1 MHQRLFRFFVLA
13 ILPWVVLLAV
23 VANLWFLDSNQT
35 SNSNVFFTN
44 SSALSFGIQAVVGL
58 TAALVVFVSQAL
70 AKLTVRPFETLLS
83 QINLITARRSISPP
97 EETGMDEVD
106 IAINNLYLAAT
117 DAQRR
122 LDAERTLAA
131 DVSHQLRSPL
141 TALSLRLEQISQD
154 TKDSNVQ
161 QDSVAALGQVD
172 RLVKLV
178 EGLLSAWRSTTDR
191 DLTEIN
197 VSELLGNA
205 KDRWLAKVQS
215 SDRKIEVKCE
225 PNLTALGTPEVQEL
239 VLSVLIEN
247 SLQHGAGTIEIS
259 ARDYQSWT
267 LIEIKDEGSG
277 ISQDIESTL
286 MTQGATTGGTG
297 LGLAWARNQVASDGG
312 RLELRSLRPAV
323 FGIFLMSVGSN
334 VKESVE
340 LFCSTLETS
349 LGKTQLCYPQN
360 RNTDPR
366 ISPTTFALMLSAK
379 ALSNPSK

>member
-23 VANLWFLDSNQT
+23 VANLWFLDSNQN
-35 SNSNVFFTN
+35 SNSNAFFTN
-44 SSALSFGIQAVVGL
+44 SSALSFGIQAIVGL

-70 AKLTVRPFETLLS
+70 AKLTVRPFESLLS

-97 EETGMDEVD
+97 EETGMHDVD

-154 TKDSNVQ
+154 TKDSNVE

-178 EGLLSAWRSTTDR
+178 EGLLTAWRSTTDR

-197 VSELLGNA
+197 VSELLAGV
-205 KDRWLAKVQS
+205 KERWLAKVQS
-215 SDRKIEVKCE
+215 SDRNIEIKCE
-225 PNLTALGTPEVQEL
+225 PNLMALGTPEVQEL

-286 MTQGATTGGTG
+286 MTQGTTTGGTG

-312 RLELRSLRPAV
+312 RLELRSLRPAI
-323 FGIFLMSVGSN
+323 FGIFLMSVGST
-334 VKESVE
+334 VKESV
-340 LFCSTLETS
+340 
-349 LGKTQLCYPQN
+349 
-360 RNTDPR
+360 
-366 ISPTTFALMLSAK
+366 
-379 ALSNPSK
+379 

>member
-1 MHQRLFRFFVLA
+1 MQQRLFRFFVLA

-35 SNSNVFFTN
+35 SNSNALFAN
-44 SSALSFGIQAVVGL
+44 SSVLSFGIQAIVGL
-58 TAALVVFVSQAL
+58 TAALVVFASQAL
-70 AKLTVRPFETLLS
+70 AKATVRPFETLLS
-83 QINLITARRSISPP
+83 QINLITTRRSISPP
-97 EETGMDEVD
+97 EETGMREVD
-106 IAINNLYLAAT
+106 LTINNLFLAAT

-154 TKDSNVQ
+154 TKDTNVQ
-161 QDSVAALGQVD
+161 QDSIAALGQVD

-178 EGLLSAWRSTTDR
+178 EGLLTTWRSTTDR

-197 VSELLGNA
+197 VSELLA
-205 KDRWLAKVQS
+205 SVRERWLTKVQS
-215 SDRKIEVKCE
+215 SGRKIVVTCE
-225 PNLTALGTPEVQEL
+225 PDLAALGTPEVQEL

-247 SLQHGAGTIEIS
+247 SLQHGAGTIDIS
-259 ARDYQSWT
+259 ARDFQSWA
-267 LIEIKDEGSG
+267 LIEIKDEGNG

-312 RLELRSLRPAV
+312 RLELRSLKPAI
-323 FGIFLMSVGSN
+323 FGIFLMSVGSSS
-334 VKESVE
+334 E
-340 LFCSTLETS
+340 
-349 LGKTQLCYPQN
+349 KTV
-360 RNTDPR
+360 
-366 ISPTTFALMLSAK
+366 
-379 ALSNPSK
+379 

>member
-1 MHQRLFRFFVLA
+1 MQQRLFRFFVLA

-35 SNSNVFFTN
+35 SNSNALFAN
-44 SSALSFGIQAVVGL
+44 SSVLSFGIQAIVGL
-58 TAALVVFVSQAL
+58 TAALVVFASQAL
-70 AKLTVRPFETLLS
+70 AKATVRPFETLLS
-83 QINLITARRSISPP
+83 QINLITTRRSISPP
-97 EETGMDEVD
+97 EETGMREVD
-106 IAINNLYLAAT
+106 LTINNLFLAAT

-154 TKDSNVQ
+154 TKDTNVQ
-161 QDSVAALGQVD
+161 QDSIAALGQVD

-178 EGLLSAWRSTTDR
+178 EGLLTTWRSTTDR

-197 VSELLGNA
+197 VSELLVSVRE
-205 KDRWLAKVQS
+205 RWLTKVQS
-215 SDRKIEVKCE
+215 SGRKIVVTCE
-225 PNLTALGTPEVQEL
+225 PDLAALGTPEVQEL

-247 SLQHGAGTIEIS
+247 SLQHGAGTIDIS
-259 ARDYQSWT
+259 ARDFQSWA
-267 LIEIKDEGSG
+267 LIEIKDEGNG

-312 RLELRSLRPAV
+312 RLELRSLKPAI
-323 FGIFLMSVGSN
+323 FGIFLMSVGSSS
-334 VKESVE
+334 E
-340 LFCSTLETS
+340 
-349 LGKTQLCYPQN
+349 KTV
-360 RNTDPR
+360 
-366 ISPTTFALMLSAK
+366 
-379 ALSNPSK
+379 